1 MKNLIIDHRAVIDFV
16 RREYPKIDPSTIDK
30 NRTHPKITVIS
41 ECPVLNTSKFEEYD
55 QMTPLQKL
63 ELHKAQ
69 IKYYDEVKDKYFDIP
84 IEDKKKRIREI
95 MNER

>member
-1 MKNLIIDHRAVIDFV
+1 MIIDHRAVIDFV
-16 RREYPKIDPSTIDK
+16 RREYPKIDSSTKIE
-30 NRTHPKITVIS
+30 NITHPKYTVIS

-55 QMTPLQKL
+55 QLTPLQKL